1 MIPTD
6 FALGF
11 ASYRRM
17 LASAKDDAVK
27 IKIVEDC
34 AYQSAKAWIGIG
46 GLERPDAV
54 DEIHEMAVVAGLG
67 DTLGS
72 DRLVAVIGAALQRG
86 EEERELVPADVT
98 EDPLK
103 NGHDKSNQQQQRPN
117 RATVYVFPDPAM
129 IPPRS
134 CMYGQ
139 HYFRGSVTATVAPG
153 GTGKTTLS
161 LFEAITMA
169 ASGLRVW
176 YVSGEDPRVE
186 IDRRIAAHMKHHNI
200 DPLTIAGNLFVDDK
214 QSFPLRFTTPGGNSR
229 NVTFDHDWIDA
240 FAHAIDVDRIDVIII
255 DPLIGFLGTSENDNQ
270 VMDALVKLIADR
282 ICIPLNCC
290 LEMSHH
296 VRKPSLTQAEI
307 TVDDARGG
315 GALVNATRSC
325 RVINRMSSELA
336 ERAGVEKDKRTS
348 YLRLDPGKRNMAPAE
363 AASWW
368 HLVSVLIGNEAD
380 NVQAIERWTYPGA
393 MGGVTL
399 ADLDFVTELVR
410 RPESAWRADA
420 RSPLWLGVPLAQRL
434 GIDMSVDGDGNARVA
449 NPKKDC
455 PKLNAILGTWVKSG
469 ALAIVERHDAK
480 ARKDFKFYVSPDA
493 PETKTD
499 VPGSQDSDGQ
509 DEMEL

>member
-11 ASYRRM
+11 SAYRRM

-34 AYQSAKAWIGIG
+34 AYQSAKAWIGN
-46 GLERPDAV
+46 GLLRPDAV
-54 DEIHEMAVVAGLG
+54 DEIHDMAVCVGLG
-67 DTLGS
+67 DTLGN
-72 DRLVAVIGAALQRG
+72 DRLTAVIGAALVRG
-86 EEERELVPADVT
+86 EDDREVVVDIT
-98 EDPLK
+98 DPQQI
-103 NGHDKSNQQQQRPN
+103 NSHDKSKQPPRPN
-117 RATVYVFPDPAM
+117 RATVYVFPDPM
-129 IPPRS
+129 LIPPRS
-134 CMYGQ
+134 CLYGQ

-161 LFEAITMA
+161 LYEAITMA
-169 ASGLRVW
+169 ANGLRVW

-186 IDRRIAAHMKHHNI
+186 IDRRIAAHMKHHNA
-200 DPLTIAGNLFVDDK
+200 DQLTIAGNLFVDDK
-214 QSFPLRFTTPGGNSR
+214 QSFALRFTKAANGSSR
-229 NVTFDHDWIDA
+229 AVTFDHDWIDA
-240 FAHAIDVDRIDVIII
+240 FAHAIDTDRIDVVII

-270 VMDALVKLIADR
+270 TMDALVKLIADR

-296 VRKPSLTQAEI
+296 VRKPSLAQVEI

-336 ERAGVEKDKRTS
+336 DRAGVDKDKRTS

-368 HLVSVLIGNEAD
+368 RLVSVLIGNQAD
-380 NVQAIERWTYPGA
+380 NVQAIEPWTFPSA
-393 MGGVTL
+393 LGGLTV
-399 ADLDFVTELVR
+399 ADLDFIVALLR
-410 RPESAWRADA
+410 RPGSAWRADS

-434 GIDMSVDGDGNARVA
+434 GIEMSLDSEGNARVA

-455 PKLNAILGTWVKSG
+455 PRLNAILGTWLKSG
-469 ALAIVERHDAK
+469 AIALATRQDCK
-480 ARKDFKFYVSPDA
+480 ARKPFKFYVSPEEA
-493 PETKTD
+493 EE
-499 VPGSQDSDGQ
+499 VPGSHDADIDQE
-509 DEMEL
+509 EMEL